1 MVPNNIHLYT
11 CSFLLQIWQYNI
23 HSVDGSPICT
33 QAAYPPAMSVIPVK
47 PYKSSSHL
55 ICL

>member
-1 MVPNNIHLYT
+1 MVANNIHLYT